1 MGSYFK
7 AVSNSTNVFE
17 EAIAVAERIGEN
29 GGTDVLSVVDGN
41 EFGEKG
47 FIVTVEYYD
56 NAKPNYVEVF
66 KTKEEAVHYF
76 NTLIR

>member
-1 MGSYFK
+1 MGAYFK
-7 AVSNSTNVFE
+7 AVSNSTNVFA
-17 EAIAVAERIGEN
+17 EAISLAERIGEN